1 MTIFAGLPTASRLR
15 LPDLAGLPDAFILTA
30 GDDPLTPAT
39 ERYAEKLRAVGVA
52 VEYVRMEGCR
62 HGFTVRA
69 GLASTEKFEEAWAHM
84 NGCLKKKLHP
94 CGT

>member
-1 MTIFAGLPTASRLR
+1 MR
-15 LPDLAGLPDAFILTA
+15 LPDLTGLPDTFILTA

-39 ERYAEKLRAVGVA
+39 ERYAEKLRAAGVA

-69 GLASTEKFEEAWAHM
+69 GLASAEKFEEAWARM
-84 NGCLKKKLHP
+84 NGYLKKKLHP